1 MTNTRRSPVLPLR
14 ELVVFPHERVQLR
27 VGRTATIAAL
37 NTAINEHDGQI
48 ALVSQVDWRVDEPTA
63 GDVFTIGVLAQVLQP
78 KRNQLSATGVVR
90 VEIKALGR
98 LRMLDLGCDESGYFA
113 QIELLEFAEMP
124 LAQSRS
130 LAQQVLGK
138 LNEINRFERGRY
150 PTAELLLL
158 DGLAELIDAVATL
171 FDGGV
176 LLRQELLE
184 ELDLGLRA
192 EAVLL
197 ALEVELA
204 GQRQSQARRSG
215 VRRNARNANPSPQS
229 QTDADE
235 LDDLR
240 AQVAEADL
248 PDAARD
254 RVECELNRLGKM
266 HTMSAEANVLRSWV
280 EQVLQ
285 VPFGSFS
292 PDQIVLTEAAKMLD
306 AEHHGLRDPK
316 ERILE
321 YLAVRS
327 QSAQASGPVLCLSG
341 APGTGKT
348 SLARAVAKAM
358 GREFVRVSLGGVADE
373 AQIRGHRRTYVG
385 AMPGRIVG
393 ALQRAGTMNPV
404 ILLDEIDKLSSHLR
418 GDPAAALL
426 EVLDPEQNHAFAD
439 HYMEMGVDLSQV
451 LFLCTANRDDALP
464 APLLDRLEVLRLAG
478 YSEEEKL
485 LIARKHLVPRQA
497 VQAGF
502 LANQVHFTRPA
513 LKRII
518 RLYTKEA
525 GLRGLER
532 SLAACS
538 RKLTRDCLRRRPQ
551 QVVSDCGPLRVGAS
565 QVARFLGPPLAET
578 QPWAQTP
585 AVGVGFGLAWSQLG
599 GDVLRIEAVMFP
611 GKGVLVC
618 TGSLGDVMRESANL
632 ALSYLRAHATTL
644 SLPENPMKDFD
655 LHLHVPDG
663 AQPKEGPS
671 AGLAVALSMYS
682 VLAQRPLP
690 ANFACTGELTL
701 TGSVLPV
708 GGLREKFLAAQRRGL
723 ERVFYPRA
731 NQVFVDSL
739 ANSIHRGLELIPVDH
754 FADLLDGLGFSIAR
768 GHSAT
773 LSADA

>member
-1 MTNTRRSPVLPLR
+1 
-14 ELVVFPHERVQLR
+14 
-27 VGRTATIAAL
+27 
-37 NTAINEHDGQI
+37 INEHDGEI
-48 ALVSQVDWRVDEPTA
+48 ALVSQVDWRVDKPTA

-78 KRNQLSATGVVR
+78 KRNQVSAAGVVR
-90 VEIKALGR
+90 VEIKALRR
-98 LRMLDLGCDESGYFA
+98 LRMLDLGCDETGYFA
-113 QIELLEFAEMP
+113 QIELLEAGKMP

-130 LAQQVLGK
+130 FAQQVLGK
-138 LNEINRFERGRY
+138 LNEINRLERGRY

-158 DGLAELIDAVATL
+158 EGLAELTDAIATL

-184 ELDLGLRA
+184 ELDLGLRT
-192 EAVLL
+192 EAILL

-204 GQRQSQARRSG
+204 GQRQSKARRAG
-215 VRRNARNANPSPQS
+215 ARRDARGGSSAPHQEG
-229 QTDADE
+229 DDDE
-235 LDDLR
+235 LDELR
-240 AQVAEADL
+240 AKVAEADL
-248 PDAARD
+248 PDGARD
-254 RVECELNRLGKM
+254 RVERELSRLGKM
-266 HTMSAEANVLRSWV
+266 HAMSAEANVLRSWV

-292 PDQIVLTEAAKMLD
+292 PDQIVLADAAALLD
-306 AEHHGLRDPK
+306 AEHHGLSDPK

-327 QSAQASGPVLCLSG
+327 QSAQASGPVLCLAG

-439 HYMEMGVDLSQV
+439 HYMEMGVDLSQI
-451 LFLCTANRDDALP
+451 LFLCTANREDALP
-464 APLLDRLEVLRLAG
+464 APLLDRLEVLRLGG

-497 VQAGF
+497 IQAGF
-502 LANQVHFTRPA
+502 SVNQVQFTRQA
-513 LKRII
+513 LERIV

-532 SLAACS
+532 ALAACS

-551 QVVSDCGPLRVGAS
+551 RAVSDYGRLRVGAS
-565 QVARFLGPPLAET
+565 QVTRFLGPPLAER
-578 QPWAQTP
+578 QPWAQIP
-585 AVGVGFGLAWSQLG
+585 AVGVGFGLAWSQVG

-611 GKGVLVC
+611 GKGSLVC

-632 ALSYLRAHATTL
+632 ALSYLRAHAVEL
-644 SLPENPMKDFD
+644 GLPENPLKDFD

-690 ANFACTGELTL
+690 TTFACTGELTL
-701 TGSVLPV
+701 TGSVLAV
-708 GGLREKFLAAQRRGL
+708 GGLREKFLAAQRQGL

-731 NQVFVDSL
+731 NHAFVNSL
-739 ANSIHRGLELIPVDH
+739 ARSIHRGLQLVPVDH
-754 FADLLDGLGFSIAR
+754 FADLVEVLGFNIAR
-768 GHSAT
+768 GPSAT
-773 LSADA
+773 LNADA